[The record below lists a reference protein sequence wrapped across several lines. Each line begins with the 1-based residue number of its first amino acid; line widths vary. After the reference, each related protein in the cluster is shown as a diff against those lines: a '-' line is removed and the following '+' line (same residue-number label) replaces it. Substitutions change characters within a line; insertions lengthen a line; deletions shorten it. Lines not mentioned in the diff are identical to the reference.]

1 MPLSEYIL
9 LALLATGGAAL
20 PDGSTSAKTLDAD
33 ALAQPNGG
41 AMSSAYIGQEP
52 PKKED
57 GRLRSTTPPAKSLS
71 KTRHGRKGK
80 VTHRRVRTPETP
92 KKDGGKI

>member
-9 LALLATGGAAL
+9 LALLATGGVAL
-20 PDGSTSAKTLDAD
+20 PDGSTSAKTIGAD

-57 GRLRSTTPPAKSLS
+57 GHIKSLS
-71 KTRHGRKGK
+71 KTRHARKGK
-80 VTHRRVRTPETP
+80 TGHHRINADMP
-92 KKDGGKI
+92 KKDGGKIN

>member
-1 MPLSEYIL
+1 MPLSQYLL
-9 LALLATGGAAL
+9 LALLAAGGVASADGGPTTAA
-20 PDGSTSAKTLDAD
+20 TLGAN
-33 ALAQPNGG
+33 AIVQPNGG
-41 AMSSAYIGQEP
+41 ALSSVYPPQET

-57 GRLRSTTPPAKSLS
+57 SHVRRLS

-92 KKDGGKI
+92 KKDGGSAR